1 MAFLSTITHDGSE
14 SNRFDLAEG
23 EATIGR
29 HPECTVVVDAGA
41 VSRYHAKVTGR
52 GGQYTV
58 EDSNSRNGT
67 FLNGQLLT
75 GPQRLRDGDR
85 LRISEVE
92 FVFRED
98 AIPEFARDGSS
109 EMSFDGANFG
119 IMMVD
124 EGGTQ
129 SLGSGA
135 AKVEFRGSP
144 GGLKMVA
151 TAEAKLEALLQIN
164 RNLSNALAIEEVLP
178 KVLSSLFAIFPAAD
192 RGFVVM
198 ENDTGELIPRWVKTR
213 AARDETETIRISRTI
228 IREAMNSGEAIL
240 SMDASEDSRFDSSQS
255 IADFSIRSMICAP
268 LTDGEGRS
276 FGALQIDSTQG
287 HGQFREEDT
296 DLLAGVAAQA
306 GILITNAQMHERA
319 LQQKEVEQDLKLA
332 TEVQQAFLP
341 QTPPD
346 AIGFRV
352 RSFYQAANH
361 IGGDYFDYIHLSD
374 GRVAIVVADVV
385 GHGVAAAMFM
395 AKLSAETRFCLA
407 SEADVAKAIIRL
419 NDRMSRL
426 HVERFITLLVL
437 VVDPSSATATI
448 VNAGHMPPIVRSA
461 SDGTISEP
469 SEQESGLPIAI
480 DDGMEYEA
488 VQFELKPG
496 DLAVLYTDGINEAMN
511 AADIEFGIER
521 VRALTAQGG
530 NADAVKDRIV
540 QAVMDHVGKAPP
552 FDDMCL
558 VVVERTASPALA
570 NDKVTETI
578 DSEEVVVDGS
588 GTDSGNE

>member
-1 MAFLSTITHDGSE
+1 MAFLSTITNDGSE
-14 SNRFDLAEG
+14 TTRFDLEEG
-23 EATIGR
+23 DATIGR
-29 HPECTVVVDAGA
+29 HPECTIVVDAGA

-52 GGQYTV
+52 SGQFTV

-75 GPQRLRDGDR
+75 GPQKLREGDR

-98 AIPEFARDGSS
+98 SVPEFVRDGSS
-109 EMSFDGANFG
+109 EMTFEGTNFG

-124 EGGTQ
+124 EAGNQ
-129 SLGSGA
+129 SLGSSI
-135 AKVEFRGSP
+135 AKVEFRSSA

-151 TAEAKLEALLQIN
+151 TAEAKLEALMQIN
-164 RNLSNALAIEEVLP
+164 RNLSNSLAIEDVLP

-198 ENDTGELIPRWVKTR
+198 ENEQGDLVPRWVKTR
-213 AARDETETIRISRTI
+213 AAHDETETIRISRTI
-228 IREAMNSGEAIL
+228 IRETMNTGEAIL

-268 LTDGEGRS
+268 LTDSAGKS

-296 DLLAGVAAQA
+296 DLLAGIAAQA

-319 LQQKEVEQDLKLA
+319 LAQKEVEQDLKLA

-341 QTPPD
+341 QAPPD
-346 AIGFRV
+346 AAGFRV
-352 RSFYQAANH
+352 CSFYQAANH

-374 GRVAIVVADVV
+374 GRVAIVVADVT

-407 SEADVAKAIIRL
+407 SEPDVAKAIIRL

-426 HVERFITLLVL
+426 HVERFVTFLVI
-437 VVDPSSATATI
+437 VIDPTSDTVTI
-448 VNAGHMPPIVRSA
+448 VNAGHMAPIVRAA
-461 SDGTISEP
+461 SDGSISEP
-469 SEQESGLPIAI
+469 SEEESGLPIAI

-488 VQFELKPG
+488 VEFELKLG

-511 AADIEFGIER
+511 AEDEEFGMEQ
-521 VRALTAQGG
+521 VRTLTAQGG
-530 NADAVKDRIV
+530 NAEAVKDRIV
-540 QAVMDHVGKAPP
+540 QAVLDHVGKAPP
-552 FDDMCL
+552 FDDMCI
-558 VVVERTASPALA
+558 VVVERTESPAEV
-570 NDKVTETI
+570 KQKII
-578 DSEEVVVDGS
+578 DTVDDDEVVDDINDTDG
-588 GTDSGNE
+588 GI